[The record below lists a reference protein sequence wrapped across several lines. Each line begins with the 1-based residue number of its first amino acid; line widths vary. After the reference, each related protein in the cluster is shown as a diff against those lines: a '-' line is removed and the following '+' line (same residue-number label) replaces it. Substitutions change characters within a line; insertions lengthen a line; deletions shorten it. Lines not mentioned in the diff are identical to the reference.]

1 MDDKNP
7 DPTIEQLD
15 TPPQDPPA
23 PSPADDAKADAELA
37 NGSGRFAVY
46 DKDLLRFRGRV
57 HDTRKGADD
66 LKSELSKPKGV
77 RRGRFEVR
85 EV

>member
-15 TPPQDPPA
+15 EPTPAPADDSPA
-23 PSPADDAKADAELA
+23 PSPADEPA
-37 NGSGRFAVY
+37 GSGRFAVY
-46 DKDLLRFRGRV
+46 DKDELRFRGRV
-57 HDTRKGADD
+57 HETRKGADE
-66 LKSELSKPKGV
+66 LKSELGKGK
-77 RRGRFEVR
+77 RRGRYEVR